1 MLQFKDLRSGNPVY
15 ILDRSGD
22 MNISMAHAATDAS
35 MPHIDYNSTQ
45 MNLQRPNQMI
55 VEVNIDIDGKTQQ
68 FVIPEDA
75 TVTVTP
81 DNRVIATDIA
91 PIMREV
97 ETMRQRSQ
105 EILAS
110 VEANQQRI
118 KRCDELLEAWNPEL
132 RAKRE
137 TERRFSGIDQT
148 ISELRTDVNDKFDRI
163 MQKLGI
169 AQQPAPH
176 PQTNLPS
183 VPQSGY

>member
-75 TVTVTP
+75 TVTVTS
-81 DNRVIATDIA
+81 DNRVLATDIS
-91 PIMREV
+91 PILREV

-105 EILAS
+105 EVIAS
-110 VEANQQRI
+110 VPANQARVT
-118 KRCDELLEAWNPEL
+118 RCDELLEAWNPDL

-137 TERRFSGIDQT
+137 TERRFTTIDKT
-148 ISELRTDVNDKFDRI
+148 IADMRSDVNGKFDMI

-169 AQQPAPH
+169 APSQPQPQQFLTPH
-176 PQTNLPS
+176 S
-183 VPQSGY
+183 

>member
-15 ILDRSGD
+15 LFDRNGD
-22 MNISMAHAATDAS
+22 MNITMCHAATDAS

-45 MNLQRPNQMI
+45 INLQRPNQMI
-55 VEVNIDIDGKTQQ
+55 VEVNIDIDGKTTQ

-105 EILAS
+105 EILSS
-110 VEANQQRI
+110 VEANQKRI

-137 TERRFSGIDQT
+137 TERRFSGIDKT
-148 ISELRTDVNDKFDRI
+148 IADMRSDVNGKFDLI
-163 MQKLGI
+163 MQQLGI
-169 AQQPAPH
+169 AKQQPMQQ
-176 PQTNLPS
+176 QTNIPS

>member
-15 ILDRSGD
+15 ILDRNGE
-22 MNISMAHAATDAS
+22 MNILMAHAATDAS

-68 FVIPEDA
+68 FVIPEDS

-81 DNRVIATDIA
+81 DNRVLSTDIA
-91 PIMREV
+91 PILREV
-97 ETMRQRSQ
+97 ETLRQRSQ

-110 VEANQQRI
+110 VDANKARI
-118 KRCDELLEAWNPEL
+118 NRCDELLEAWNPEL

-137 TERRFSGIDQT
+137 TERRFSTIDQT
-148 ISELRTDVNDKFDRI
+148 ISELRSDVSGKFDLI

-169 AQQPAPH
+169 PQQPMQPAPQPTPH
-176 PQTNLPS
+176 YPT
-183 VPQSGY
+183 V